1 MKVWELEVNKIYKRV
16 LDDGSVDSDKFKI
29 DENRKLYVKDSSG
42 WRESLIYYNK
52 LLKIDFEE
60 YRISWEELEKGT
72 KVQVSD
78 NNEDWENRYF
88 VEYQSERNFPFTVTR
103 CREDKFTN
111 TSWQKFSE
119 VYKYCRLYEED

>member
-16 LDDGSVDSDKFKI
+16 LDDGSVDSNKFKI

-42 WRESLIYYNK
+42 WRESLVYYNK

-60 YRISWEELEKGT
+60 YGINWEELEKGT

-88 VEYQSERNFPFTVTR
+88 ISYTEKNGFPFKATR
-103 CREDKFTN
+103 CKRDD
-111 TSWQKFSE
+111 FSE
-119 VYKYCRLYEED
+119 IYWDSFSAVYKYCRLYEEE